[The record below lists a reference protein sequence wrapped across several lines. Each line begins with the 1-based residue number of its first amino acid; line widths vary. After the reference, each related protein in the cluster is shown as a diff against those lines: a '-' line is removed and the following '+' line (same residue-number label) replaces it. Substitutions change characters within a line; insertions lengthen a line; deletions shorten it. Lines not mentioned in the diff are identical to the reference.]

1 MYQSMQ
7 YYLIPFSD
15 NVSVRAVR
23 SKPFKSLDAAVRAL
37 LKTGN
42 EGYVKQQGQ
51 LRPVYHNLKVN

>member
-7 YYLIPFSD
+7 FIPTGFNN
-15 NVSVRAVR
+15 NVMPRAVR
-23 SKPFKSLDAAVRAL
+23 VKPFKSLDAAVRAL

>member
-7 YYLIPFSD
+7 YYPIPFSN

-23 SKPFKSLDAAVRAL
+23 VKPFKSLEAAVKAL

>member
-7 YYLIPFSD
+7 YIPISHSD

-23 SKPFKSLDAAVRAL
+23 AKPFKSLDAAVRAL